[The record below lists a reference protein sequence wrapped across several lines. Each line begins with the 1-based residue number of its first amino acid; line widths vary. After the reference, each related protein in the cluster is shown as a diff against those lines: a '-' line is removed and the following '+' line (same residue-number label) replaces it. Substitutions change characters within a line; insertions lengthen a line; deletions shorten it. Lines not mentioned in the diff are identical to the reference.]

1 MRHDHLET
9 SPLPHHADTKDVLPE
24 REDLTALFER
34 TEVPDL
40 YRLSYI
46 ANALVVPL
54 YDTIKRDFDLSRG
67 EYLLLFCLSH
77 FPVLTARDVAEM
89 SKRPRNTISR
99 AVHRMLNEG
108 YIDRVPDP
116 EDGRQ
121 ARLTISVSGRELH
134 NKVMERFRTR
144 ETQGFQILDD
154 DDRAALDQ
162 ILQKL
167 ALHVAVDLD

>member
-1 MRHDHLET
+1 MPR
-9 SPLPHHADTKDVLPE
+9 HADTNDVLPE
-24 REDLTALFER
+24 PKDLTALFER
-34 TEVPDL
+34 AEVPDL

-46 ANALVVPL
+46 TNALVLPL
-54 YDTIKRDFDLSRG
+54 YDAVKRDFDLSRG

-108 YIDRVPDP
+108 YINRVPDP

-121 ARLTISVSGRELH
+121 ARLTITQSGRELH
-134 NKVMERFRTR
+134 DRVMERFRSR
-144 ETQGFQILDD
+144 ETQGFQILDK
-154 DDRAALDQ
+154 DDRVTLDR

-167 ALHVAVDLD
+167 ALHIAFTLD

>member
-1 MRHDHLET
+1 
-9 SPLPHHADTKDVLPE
+9 
-24 REDLTALFER
+24 
-34 TEVPDL
+34 
-40 YRLSYI
+40 
-46 ANALVVPL
+46 
-54 YDTIKRDFDLSRG
+54 
-67 EYLLLFCLSH
+67 
-77 FPVLTARDVAEM
+77 
-89 SKRPRNTISR
+89 
-99 AVHRMLNEG
+99 MLNKE

-121 ARLTISVSGRELH
+121 ARLTISASGRELH

-154 DDRAALDQ
+154 DDRAALDR

>member
-1 MRHDHLET
+1 MPR
-9 SPLPHHADTKDVLPE
+9 HADTNDVLPE
-24 REDLTALFER
+24 PKDLTALFER
-34 TEVPDL
+34 AEVPDL

-46 ANALVVPL
+46 ANALVLPL
-54 YDTIKRDFDLSRG
+54 YDAVKRDFDLLRG

-99 AVHRMLNEG
+99 AVHRMLNDG

-121 ARLTISVSGRELH
+121 ARLTITQSGRELH
-134 NKVMERFRTR
+134 DRVMERFRSR
-144 ETQGFQILDD
+144 ETQGFQILDK
-154 DDRAALDQ
+154 DDRATLDR

-167 ALHVAVDLD
+167 ALHIAFTLD

>member
-1 MRHDHLET
+1 MPR
-9 SPLPHHADTKDVLPE
+9 HADTDDVLPGP
-24 REDLTALFER
+24 EDLTALFER
-34 TEVPDL
+34 AEVPDL

-46 ANALVVPL
+46 ANALVLPL
-54 YDTIKRDFDLSRG
+54 YDAVKRDFDLSRG

-121 ARLTISVSGRELH
+121 ARLTITQSGRELH
-134 NKVMERFRTR
+134 DRVMERFRSR
-144 ETQGFQILDD
+144 ETQGFQILDE
-154 DDRAALDQ
+154 DDRATLDR

-167 ALHVAVDLD
+167 ALHIALTLD

>member
-1 MRHDHLET
+1 MPR
-9 SPLPHHADTKDVLPE
+9 HADTNDVLPE
-24 REDLTALFER
+24 PKDLTALFER

-46 ANALVVPL
+46 ANALVLPL
-54 YDTIKRDFDLSRG
+54 YDAVKRDFDLSRG

-121 ARLTISVSGRELH
+121 ARLTITQSGRELH
-134 NKVMERFRTR
+134 DRVMERFRSR
-144 ETQGFQILDD
+144 ETQGFQILDE
-154 DDRAALDQ
+154 DDRATLDR

-167 ALHVAVDLD
+167 ALHIAFTLD